1 MMDKIKKVRELQ
13 ERLHRKEI
21 TLSQFEEALDDVLE
35 CDPARPDSRR
45 RGKSPGKMSTL
56 KEF

>member
-45 RGKSPGKMSTL
+45 RGQESR
-56 KEF
+56 